1 MLPSE
6 ILAQV
11 RRIEIRT
18 GRLVAE
24 TLAGEYLSVFKGQGI
39 EFAEVRE
46 YQPGDDI
53 RTIDWNVTARL
64 GRPFIKR
71 FAEERELTVMIA
83 CDLSGSLAF
92 GSQSKLKREIATEL
106 SALLAFSAMSNND
119 KAGLALFTD
128 RVEKF
133 IPPRKGRL
141 HVLRLLR
148 ELLAFQP
155 EQRGTAI
162 ASSLE
167 SVQRMVRRRGILFLI
182 SDFMDSGYEKVLRR
196 VAKRHDLVPIVLE
209 DPRES
214 ELPDAPVLIE
224 FEDSETGERALV
236 PAWSK
241 SVRESYRKAAAKRR
255 HELERFFKS
264 AGIEHIRV
272 RTDKSYVDPVV
283 AFFKNRSRRLR

>member
-64 GRPFIKR
+64 GRPFVKR
-71 FAEERELTVMIA
+71 FAEERELTVLIA

-167 SVQRMVRRRGILFLI
+167 AVQRMVRRRGILFLI
-182 SDFMDSGYEKVLRR
+182 SDFMDTGYEKVLRR
-196 VAKRHDLVPIVLE
+196 LAKRHDLVPIVLE

-224 FEDSETGERALV
+224 VEDAETGERALV

-241 SVRESYRKAAAKRR
+241 SVRESYRKTAAKRR
-255 HELERFFKS
+255 QELERFFKS

-283 AFFKNRSRRLR
+283 AFFKNRSRRHR